1 MKTKDMINK
10 LYELEKEHE
19 NDTYNAFETR
29 WVDVCKE
36 VKAKLIELEE
46 TEYINER
53 LHHTTVSAV
62 DKLRDFFKLGSI
74 GSPVSNMTALDIT
87 VSEVISHTKRH
98 RNIFHK
104 LGDLM
109 DRLWK

>member
-1 MKTKDMINK
+1 MKTKDMIDK
-10 LYELEKEHE
+10 LSELEKEHE

-36 VKAKLIELEE
+36 VKNKLIELEE
-46 TEYINER
+46 TEYINNVF
-53 LHHTTVSAV
+53 HDSAASSV
-62 DKLRDFFKLGSI
+62 DKLRNFFKLGCI
-74 GSPVSNMTALDIT
+74 ESPVSNMTALEIT
-87 VSEVISHTKRH
+87 VSEVISHVKRH

-104 LGDLM
+104 LGDLV